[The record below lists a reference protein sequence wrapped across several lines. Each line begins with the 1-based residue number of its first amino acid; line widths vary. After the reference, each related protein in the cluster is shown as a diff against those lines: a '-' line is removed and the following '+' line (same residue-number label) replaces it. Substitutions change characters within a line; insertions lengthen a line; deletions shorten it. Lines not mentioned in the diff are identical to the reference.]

1 MDRREGHGLAR
12 KRRDHRGLTVRTA
25 AAFLVLAACGLAAGA
40 GEIAPAE
47 RVSGFGQM
55 QPEIQAM
62 QREDLSNPGM
72 LAVRAGEALWNGV
85 PPGGAA
91 CAACHGEA
99 SSSMRGV
106 AARYPAFDAASGRP
120 IDLTGRI
127 NRCRTERQG
136 QAPLASDATDM
147 LALTAF
153 VGMQSRGLPVASPAD
168 ARLEAA
174 RALGRELYHRRMGQL
189 DLSCSQC
196 HDDHWGRRLGSSLIP
211 QGHANGYP
219 LYRLEWQSLGS
230 FYRRL
235 RNCMTGVRAEPFP
248 AGSDEAIALEL
259 HLATRGGGLLVETPA
274 VRP

>member
-1 MDRREGHGLAR
+1 MR
-12 KRRDHRGLTVRTA
+12 VA
-25 AAFLVLAACGLAAGA
+25 AVVLVLAGLGPGFAGAAGA
-40 GEIAPAE
+40 GEIAPGD
-47 RVSGFGQM
+47 RVSGFDQM

-72 LAVRAGEALWNGV
+72 LAVRAGEALWTVAPDG
-85 PPGGAA
+85 GGA
-91 CAACHGEA
+91 CASCHGEA
-99 SSSMRGV
+99 ATSMRGV
-106 AARYPAFDAASGRP
+106 AARYPVFDAAGGRP
-120 IDLTGRI
+120 IDLASQV

-136 QAPLASDATDM
+136 LSPLASEATDM

-153 VGMQSRGLPVASPAD
+153 IGFQSRGLPVAPPDD
-168 ARLEAA
+168 ARLDAA
-174 RALGRELYHRRMGQL
+174 RALGRDLYRQRMGQL

-196 HDDHWGRRLGSSLIP
+196 HDDNWGRRLGSSLIP

-259 HLATRGGGLLVETPA
+259 YLAARGSGLPVETPA

>member
-1 MDRREGHGLAR
+1 MAVL
-12 KRRDHRGLTVRTA
+12 
-25 AAFLVLAACGLAAGA
+25 LVLASLGLAPAAGA
-40 GEIAPAE
+40 SEIAPAD
-47 RVSGFGQM
+47 RVSGFDQV

-72 LAVRAGEALWNGV
+72 LAVRAGEALWTAAA
-85 PPGGAA
+85 PGGGA
-91 CAACHGEA
+91 CASCHGEA
-99 SSSMRGV
+99 SASMRGV
-106 AARYPAFDAASGRP
+106 AARYPAFDARAGRA
-120 IDLTGRI
+120 IDLTGQV
-127 NRCRTERQG
+127 NRCRVERQG
-136 QAPLASDATDM
+136 AHALATEAADM

-153 VGMQSRGLPVASPAD
+153 IGLQSRGQPVAPSDD
-168 ARLEAA
+168 ARLAPT
-174 RALGRELYHRRMGQL
+174 RALGESLYRQRMGQL

-196 HDDHWGRRLGSSLIP
+196 HDDNWGRRLGSSLIP

-259 HLATRGGGLLVETPA
+259 YLATRGGGLPVETPA